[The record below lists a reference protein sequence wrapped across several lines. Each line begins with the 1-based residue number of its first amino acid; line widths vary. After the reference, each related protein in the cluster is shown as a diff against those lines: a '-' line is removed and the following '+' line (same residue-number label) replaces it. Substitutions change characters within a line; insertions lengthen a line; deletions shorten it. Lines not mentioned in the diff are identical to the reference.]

1 MKTRLC
7 AALSFALILCLT
19 LPLFARSNQKR
30 VPTEQEDLQML
41 YDASVKQQKAL
52 QEMLKKSKGLLED
65 YKKNPQK
72 YQAKPASASH
82 TNSGAS
88 PVIEIDASPKT
99 RNSDGIPVQNLNRK
113 SASSISPSQ
122 SAQPQITQK
131 QMDELLRNVEKMQKS
146 MEKRNK
152 SLKQFE

>member
-7 AALSFALILCLT
+7 AALSLTLCLC
-19 LPLFARSNQKR
+19 LPQSLFARSNQKR

-52 QEMLKKSKGLLED
+52 QEMLQKSKALLED

-72 YQAKPASASH
+72 YKAKPASASRQN
-82 TNSGAS
+82 TSVS
-88 PVIEIDASPKT
+88 PVIKVNASSKK

-113 SASSISPSQ
+113 SASSITPSQ
-122 SAQPQITQK
+122 NTQPQITQK

-152 SLKQFE
+152 SLKQFQ